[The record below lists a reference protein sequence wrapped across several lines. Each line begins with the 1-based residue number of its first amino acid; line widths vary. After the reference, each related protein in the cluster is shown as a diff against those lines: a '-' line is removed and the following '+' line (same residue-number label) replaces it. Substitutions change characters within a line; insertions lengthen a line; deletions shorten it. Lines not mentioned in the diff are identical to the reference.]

1 MSQKAPAR
9 SQGVRRLTFEEQA
22 PACEIFINQ
31 RIYHLDEVCKNKR
44 VVDIGCG
51 YGANKKLVESVGGTW
66 VGVEPFEGGAHT
78 VVGKAEALPFENE
91 SFDVAIMDSVLE
103 HVEDAGKAFQEVAR
117 ILVKGGKFVGYAA
130 FMECFHE
137 ISYNHLSFRA
147 LEYYAQVNGMKLM
160 RIGGG
165 RAFGIDY
172 HLQVIFYPLPT
183 KLLRKVVAWKIRNTF
198 RLKSKLMYLV
208 FRYRQKQTRARAK
221 EMSKL
226 YFQVECLRQSN
237 GFQFVIE
244 KMN

>member
-1 MSQKAPAR
+1 MSSKAPAR

-22 PACEIFINQ
+22 PSCEIFINQ
-31 RIYHLDEVCKNKR
+31 PVYQLADMCVNKR

-51 YGANKKLVESVGGTW
+51 YGTNRKIVEQAGGTW

-78 VVGKAEALPFENE
+78 VVGKAEALPFEDA

-103 HVEDAGKAFQEVAR
+103 HVEDAGKAFQEVSR
-117 ILVKGGKFVGYAA
+117 ILVSGGKFIGYAA

-147 LEYYAQVNGMKLM
+147 LEYYAQVNGMKLTK
-160 RIGGG
+160 IGGG

-172 HLQVIFYPLPT
+172 HLQVILYPLPT
-183 KLLRKVVAWKIRNTF
+183 KWLRKCVAWKIRNTF
-198 RLKSKLMYLV
+198 RLKSKLMYWV
-208 FRYRQKQTRARAK
+208 FRWKQKQSKQRAQ

-244 KMN
+244 KL